1 MIGDYSY
8 QIWQW
13 LQSSGLDTVPA
24 LLEELIE
31 AVNNIEGSYIL
42 PLWFFT
48 WLGLTLTRGGS
59 KQS

>member
-13 LQSSGLDTVPA
+13 LQNSGLDTVPE

-31 AVNNIEGSYIL
+31 VVSLKEGSYIL
-42 PLWFFT
+42 PLWFLT
-48 WLGLTLTRGGS
+48 WLGFSITKGR
-59 KQS
+59 KAE